1 MAKNN
6 LERITLSTLP
16 NGYQLKMGGK
26 EFMYF
31 NMMELLAGLMIH
43 IGMQNPDYMDK
54 GNILSMLFQV
64 MIGHEWEENINSMRN
79 RIRDMEDKLTKTISH
94 LELVAST
101 GDRIEPRINEIT
113 EAIRTLSDNL
123 EMQKAENRK
132 SLMDVR
138 ESSKTAKDTAKEFK
152 EQSKELKKNVDAVNK
167 CAKDIKEMREMAEK
181 HLKTVELLED
191 RMGNI
196 VPEKPASTKNA
207 NKETNGKPSKSKKEP
222 SKSKKTTT
230 KSAGG
235 RNKEADAAVEK
246 IAEEQHMAEMEEKLK
261 EHWDKKG
268 WE

>member
-26 EFMYF
+26 EYMYF

-64 MIGHEWEENINSMRN
+64 MIGREWEENVNSLRN

-94 LELVAST
+94 LEQVAST
-101 GDRIEPRINEIT
+101 GDRMEPRINEIT

-132 SLMDVR
+132 ALMDVR
-138 ESSKTAKDTAKEFK
+138 ESAKTAKDTAKDFN

-181 HLKTVELLED
+181 HLKTVELLEN

-196 VPEKPASTKNA
+196 VPETPKT
-207 NKETNGKPSKSKKEP
+207 KPSKSKKEP
-222 SKSKKTTT
+222 SKSKKTAT

-268 WE
+268 WD

>member
-26 EFMYF
+26 EYMYF

-64 MIGHEWEENINSMRN
+64 MIGHEWEENVNSLRN

-94 LELVAST
+94 LEQVAST

-132 SLMDVR
+132 ALMDVR
-138 ESSKTAKDTAKEFK
+138 ESAKTAKDTAKDFK

-181 HLKTVELLED
+181 HLKTVELLEK

-196 VPEKPASTKNA
+196 VPEKPA
-207 NKETNGKPSKSKKEP
+207 KETKDKPSKSKKEP

-235 RNKEADAAVEK
+235 RNKEADAAVAK

-268 WE
+268 WD

>member
-64 MIGHEWEENINSMRN
+64 MIGHEWEENINSLRN

-94 LELVAST
+94 LEQVAST
-101 GDRIEPRINEIT
+101 GDRMEPRINEIT
-113 EAIRTLSDNL
+113 ESIRTLSENL

-138 ESSKTAKDTAKEFK
+138 ESAKTARDTAKDFK

-167 CAKDIKEMREMAEK
+167 CAKDIKEMHEMAEK
-181 HLKTVELLED
+181 HLKTVGLLEQ
-191 RMGNI
+191 RMGNVI
-196 VPEKPASTKNA
+196 PEKPASTKNA
-207 NKETNGKPSKSKKEP
+207 KETKDKPSKTKKEP
-222 SKSKKTTT
+222 SKSKTT

-235 RNKEADAAVEK
+235 RNKEADAVVAK

-261 EHWDKKG
+261 DHWDKNG
-268 WE
+268 WD

>member
-26 EFMYF
+26 EYMYF

-64 MIGHEWEENINSMRN
+64 MIGHEWEENINSLRN
-79 RIRDMEDKLTKTISH
+79 RIGDMEDKLSKTISH
-94 LELVAST
+94 LEQVAST
-101 GDRIEPRINEIT
+101 GDRMEPRINEIT
-113 EAIRTLSDNL
+113 EAIRTLSENL

-138 ESSKTAKDTAKEFK
+138 ESAKTAKDTAKDFK
-152 EQSKELKKNVDAVNK
+152 EQSKELKKNVDAFNK

-196 VPEKPASTKNA
+196 VPETPKT
-207 NKETNGKPSKSKKEP
+207 KPSKSKKEP
-222 SKSKKTTT
+222 SKSSKSKKTTT

-235 RNKEADAAVEK
+235 RNKEADAAVAK

-261 EHWDKKG
+261 DHWDKNG
-268 WE
+268 WD

>member
-6 LERITLSTLP
+6 LERISLSTLP

-43 IGMQNPDYMDK
+43 IGMQNPEYMDK

-64 MIGHEWEENINSMRN
+64 MIGHEWEENVNSLRN

-94 LELVAST
+94 LEQVAST
-101 GDRIEPRINEIT
+101 GDRMEPRINEIN
-113 EAIRTLSDNL
+113 EAIRKLSENL

-132 SLMDVR
+132 ALMDVR
-138 ESSKTAKDTAKEFK
+138 ESAKTAKDTAKDFK
-152 EQSKELKKNVDAVNK
+152 EQSKELKKNVDAFNK

-181 HLKTVELLED
+181 HLKTVELLEK

-196 VPEKPASTKNA
+196 VPETPKTK
-207 NKETNGKPSKSKKEP
+207 P

-235 RNKEADAAVEK
+235 RNKEADAAVAK

-268 WE
+268 WD

>member
-26 EFMYF
+26 EYMYF

-64 MIGHEWEENINSMRN
+64 MIGREWEENVNSLRN

-94 LELVAST
+94 LEQVAST
-101 GDRIEPRINEIT
+101 GDRMEPRINEIT

-132 SLMDVR
+132 ALMDVR
-138 ESSKTAKDTAKEFK
+138 ESAKTAKDTAKDFN

-181 HLKTVELLED
+181 HLKTVELLEN

-196 VPEKPASTKNA
+196 VPETPKT
-207 NKETNGKPSKSKKEP
+207 KPSKSKKEP
-222 SKSKKTTT
+222 SKSKKTAT

-235 RNKEADAAVEK
+235 RNKEADTAVAK

-268 WE
+268 WD

>member
-26 EFMYF
+26 EYMYF

-43 IGMQNPDYMDK
+43 IGMQSPEYMDK

-64 MIGHEWEENINSMRN
+64 MIGREWEENVNSLRN

-94 LELVAST
+94 LEQVAST
-101 GDRIEPRINEIT
+101 GDRMEPRITEIT
-113 EAIRTLSDNL
+113 EAIRTLNDNL

-132 SLMDVR
+132 ALMDVR
-138 ESSKTAKDTAKEFK
+138 ESAKTAKDTAKEFK
-152 EQSKELKKNVDAVNK
+152 EQSKELKKNVDAFNK

-196 VPEKPASTKNA
+196 VPEKP
-207 NKETNGKPSKSKKEP
+207 ETPKTKPSKSKKEP
-222 SKSKKTTT
+222 SKSKKTAT

-235 RNKEADAAVEK
+235 RNKEADAAVAK
-246 IAEEQHMAEMEEKLK
+246 IAEEQHIAEMEEKLK
-261 EHWDKKG
+261 EHWDKNG
-268 WE
+268 WD

>member
-16 NGYQLKMGGK
+16 NGYQLTMGGK
-26 EFMYF
+26 EYMYF

-64 MIGHEWEENINSMRN
+64 MIGREWEENVNSLRN

-94 LELVAST
+94 LEQVAST
-101 GDRIEPRINEIT
+101 GDRMEPRINEIT

-132 SLMDVR
+132 ALMDVR
-138 ESSKTAKDTAKEFK
+138 ESAKTAKDTAKDFN

-181 HLKTVELLED
+181 HLKTVELLEN

-196 VPEKPASTKNA
+196 VPETPKT
-207 NKETNGKPSKSKKEP
+207 KPSKSKKEP
-222 SKSKKTTT
+222 SKSKKTAT

-235 RNKEADAAVEK
+235 RNKEADAAVAK

-268 WE
+268 WD

>member
-26 EFMYF
+26 EYMYF

-64 MIGHEWEENINSMRN
+64 MIGREWEENVNSLRN

-94 LELVAST
+94 LEQVAST
-101 GDRIEPRINEIT
+101 GDRMEPRINEIT

-132 SLMDVR
+132 ALMDVR
-138 ESSKTAKDTAKEFK
+138 ESAKTAKDTAKDFN

-181 HLKTVELLED
+181 HLKTVELLEN

-196 VPEKPASTKNA
+196 VPETPKT
-207 NKETNGKPSKSKKEP
+207 KPSKSKKEP
-222 SKSKKTTT
+222 SKSKKTAT

-235 RNKEADAAVEK
+235 RNKEADVAVAK

-268 WE
+268 WD

>member
-1 MAKNN
+1 
-6 LERITLSTLP
+6 
-16 NGYQLKMGGK
+16 
-26 EFMYF
+26 MYF

-64 MIGHEWEENINSMRN
+64 MIGHEWEENINSLRN

-94 LELVAST
+94 LEQVAST
-101 GDRIEPRINEIT
+101 GDRMEPRINEIND
-113 EAIRTLSDNL
+113 AIRKLSDNL

-132 SLMDVR
+132 ALMDVR
-138 ESSKTAKDTAKEFK
+138 ESAKTAKDTAKEFN
-152 EQSKELKKNVDAVNK
+152 EQSKELKKNVDAFNK
-167 CAKDIKEMREMAEK
+167 CSKDIKEMREMAEK

-196 VPEKPASTKNA
+196 VPEKP
-207 NKETNGKPSKSKKEP
+207 ETPKTKPSKSKKEP

-230 KSAGG
+230 KSSGG

-261 EHWDKKG
+261 EHWDKNG
-268 WE
+268 WD

>member
-26 EFMYF
+26 EYMYF

-64 MIGHEWEENINSMRN
+64 MIGREWEENVNSLRN

-94 LELVAST
+94 LEQVAST
-101 GDRIEPRINEIT
+101 GDRMEPRINEIT

-132 SLMDVR
+132 ALMDVR
-138 ESSKTAKDTAKEFK
+138 ESAKTAKDTAKDFN

-181 HLKTVELLED
+181 HLKTVELLEN

-196 VPEKPASTKNA
+196 VPETPKT
-207 NKETNGKPSKSKKEP
+207 KPSKSKKEP
-222 SKSKKTTT
+222 SKSKKTAT

-235 RNKEADAAVEK
+235 RNKEADAAVAK

-268 WE
+268 WD

>member
-16 NGYQLKMGGK
+16 NGYQLKMGGR
-26 EFMYF
+26 EYMYF

-43 IGMQNPDYMDK
+43 IGMQNPEYMDK

-64 MIGHEWEENINSMRN
+64 MIGHEWEENVNSLRN
-79 RIRDMEDKLTKTISH
+79 RIRDMEDKLNKTISH
-94 LELVAST
+94 LEQVAST
-101 GDRIEPRINEIT
+101 GDRMEPRINEIND
-113 EAIRTLSDNL
+113 AIRKLSENL

-132 SLMDVR
+132 ALMDVR
-138 ESSKTAKDTAKEFK
+138 ESAKTAKDTAKEFN
-152 EQSKELKKNVDAVNK
+152 EQSKELKKNVDAFNK
-167 CAKDIKEMREMAEK
+167 CTKDIKEMREMAEK
-181 HLKTVELLED
+181 HLKTVELMEK

-196 VPEKPASTKNA
+196 VPETPKTK
-207 NKETNGKPSKSKKEP
+207 P

-235 RNKEADAAVEK
+235 RNKEADAAVAK

-261 EHWDKKG
+261 DHWDKNG
-268 WE
+268 WD

>member
-43 IGMQNPDYMDK
+43 IGMQNPEYMDK

-64 MIGHEWEENINSMRN
+64 MIGHEWEENINSLRN

-94 LELVAST
+94 LEQVAST
-101 GDRIEPRINEIT
+101 GDRMEPRINEIT

-132 SLMDVR
+132 ALMDVR
-138 ESSKTAKDTAKEFK
+138 ESAKTAKDTAKDFK
-152 EQSKELKKNVDAVNK
+152 EQSKELKKNVDSVNK

-181 HLKTVELLED
+181 HLKTVELLEK

-196 VPEKPASTKNA
+196 VPETPKT
-207 NKETNGKPSKSKKEP
+207 KPSKSKKET

-235 RNKEADAAVEK
+235 RNKAADAAVAK

-261 EHWDKKG
+261 DHWDKKG
-268 WE
+268 WD

>member
-1 MAKNN
+1 
-6 LERITLSTLP
+6 
-16 NGYQLKMGGK
+16 
-26 EFMYF
+26 
-31 NMMELLAGLMIH
+31 
-43 IGMQNPDYMDK
+43 MQNPDYMDK

-64 MIGHEWEENINSMRN
+64 MIGREWEENVNSLRN

-94 LELVAST
+94 LEQVAST
-101 GDRIEPRINEIT
+101 GDRMEPRINEIT

-132 SLMDVR
+132 ALMDVR
-138 ESSKTAKDTAKEFK
+138 ESAKTAKDTAKDFN

-181 HLKTVELLED
+181 HLKTVELLEN

-196 VPEKPASTKNA
+196 VPETPKT
-207 NKETNGKPSKSKKEP
+207 KPSKSKKEP
-222 SKSKKTTT
+222 SKSKKTAT

-268 WE
+268 WD

>member
-26 EFMYF
+26 EYMYF

-64 MIGHEWEENINSMRN
+64 MIGREWEENVNSLRN

-94 LELVAST
+94 LEQVAST
-101 GDRIEPRINEIT
+101 GDRMEPRINEIT

-132 SLMDVR
+132 ALMDVR
-138 ESSKTAKDTAKEFK
+138 ESAKTAKDTAKDFN

-181 HLKTVELLED
+181 HLKTVELLEN

-196 VPEKPASTKNA
+196 VPETPKT
-207 NKETNGKPSKSKKEP
+207 KPSKSKKEP
-222 SKSKKTTT
+222 SKSKKTAT

-235 RNKEADAAVEK
+235 RNKEADAAVAK
-246 IAEEQHMAEMEEKLK
+246 IAEEQHMAEIEEKLK

-268 WE
+268 WD